1 MPEPHQHQL
10 IHHWTVQAWAHCPE
24 CRATSWVCP
33 HCGEHQSVGVADG
46 LTLPVTGE
54 HTCPNCSLSCSV
66 TVIGWHPAAQLEQ
79 ALAAPAA
86 QHHQLAPQQQQ
97 QPAQPRQGSNGERRL
112 PIRQWRRRADAALR
126 RRLQGISAE
135 AIGEAHRSRGLEF
148 RYQQWNKYGL
158 IAGSHRVYTRGELL
172 AALDLIDRLQGGSC
186 D

>member
-24 CRATSWVCP
+24 CRATSWACP

-54 HTCPNCSLSCSV
+54 HTCPNCGLRCSV

-86 QHHQLAPQQQQ
+86 QHHQLTPQQQQ
-97 QPAQPRQGSNGERRL
+97 QPAQPRQGSNGEQRL
-112 PIRQWRRRADAALR
+112 PLRQWRRTADPVLR
-126 RRLQGISAE
+126 SRLQGVSAE
-135 AIGEAHRSRGLEF
+135 AIAEAHRSRGLEF
-148 RYQQWNKYGL
+148 HYGPGRSYRL
-158 IAGSHRVYTRGELL
+158 YTRSELI
-172 AALDLIDRLQGGSC
+172 AALDLIATQQGGRGHG
-186 D
+186 